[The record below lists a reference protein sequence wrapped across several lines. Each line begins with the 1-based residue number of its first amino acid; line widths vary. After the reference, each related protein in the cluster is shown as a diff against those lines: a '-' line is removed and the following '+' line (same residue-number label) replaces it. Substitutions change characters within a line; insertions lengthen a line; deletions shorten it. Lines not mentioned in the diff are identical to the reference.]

1 MFMELACIVYFG
13 EVFKDKA
20 YSVYVIQG
28 ICCDRETGIN
38 CVY

>member
-1 MFMELACIVYFG
+1 MFLEHACIVYFG
-13 EVFKDKA
+13 EVFMDQA

-28 ICCDRETGIN
+28 ICCDREPGIY